1 MEVRSNFRVA
11 LHLDTFIQVSKW
23 LIISRPVHTV
33 LSWFSQRDASQ
44 WKSTWVT
51 ELSQG
56 VSYQTSKVSVHLR
69 VVKQRRQWPRWKE
82 IVIRNSIT
90 AWDNL
95 KVFIGLALWHWLKII
110 SCCFQKW
117 RLTIY
122 KQRPPFGRKRSMI
135 YVHGHHL
142 FQKVNS
148 FPKAKFDEK
157 CEPWACLISKL
168 K

>member
-1 MEVRSNFRVA
+1 MEVRSNFHVA

-23 LIISRPVHTV
+23 LIISRSVHTV

-69 VVKQRRQWPRWKE
+69 VVKQRRQGPRWKE

-90 AWDNL
+90 AWGNL
-95 KVFIGLALWHWLKII
+95 KVFIGLPLWHQLKII
-110 SCCFQKW
+110 NCCFQKK

-122 KQRPPFGRKRSMI
+122 INKGLHLAGKDQWYMSMDI
-135 YVHGHHL
+135 ICFKKWTV
-142 FQKVNS
+142 FQKQSLMKNVS
-148 FPKAKFDEK
+148 LELA
-157 CEPWACLISKL
+157 W
-168 K
+168 